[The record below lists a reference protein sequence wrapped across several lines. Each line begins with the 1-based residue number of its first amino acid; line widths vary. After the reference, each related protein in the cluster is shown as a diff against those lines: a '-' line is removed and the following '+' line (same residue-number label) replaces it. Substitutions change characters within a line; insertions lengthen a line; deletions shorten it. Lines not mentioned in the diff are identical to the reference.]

1 MPLGDS
7 LSLHH
12 QGELIC
18 KREWHRGEQPRIS
31 CRNNSVR
38 GDQCPARVC
47 CVVQLGPGAEAAEG
61 ANGVT
66 VFFVAGGEV
75 RVGKWFLGTAPGWS
89 GWRNRGDLR
98 KQIFMSLEQKKGDG
112 GTWVHIG
119 LNSIADQRH
128 SQWKNLQWKQSLV
141 NGHLNILVCGSYSKK
156 ANCLSGG
163 LIQDWWY
170 NFHPEKSSCYHC
182 SLCFS

>member
-18 KREWHRGEQPRIS
+18 KRELQRGEQPGIS
-31 CRNNSVR
+31 CRNNTVR
-38 GDQCPARVC
+38 GDQCPVGVC
-47 CVVQLGPGAEAAEG
+47 CVVQLGPGAEASEG

-66 VFFVAGGEV
+66 IFFVAGGEV

-98 KQIFMSLEQKKGDG
+98 KQTFMSLEQKKGDR

-119 LNSIADQRH
+119 LNSIAGPGAFTV
-128 SQWKNLQWKQSLV
+128 KE
-141 NGHLNILVCGSYSKK
+141 
-156 ANCLSGG
+156 
-163 LIQDWWY
+163 IQ
-170 NFHPEKSSCYHC
+170 
-182 SLCFS
+182 